1 MFLKRVP
8 RTVEIRYV
16 SYIKYVRR
24 KRDYVQRSH
33 RHAVFGHEFV
43 YVDYGEVNVTIG
55 KETFLLKAGDA
66 ILIKG
71 GTWHTYAGN
80 SSMPFSYFNSMFR
93 GKVPAELFG
102 RIIPVDQ
109 PSRTVLERL
118 KNDHELPSL
127 LLEELVISHLTEL
140 LLLFS
145 RSVLL
150 RKVQSEKAALPE
162 KDPEPFL
169 PSGTTRRYS
178 ELARKTIEIIRENF
192 KYELRMMDVARSLNV
207 SASHLRSLLKK
218 ETGKN
223 FMTLLHEV
231 RINEAQR
238 LLQESI
244 LSSSEIA
251 AATGYASPAF
261 FFRIFKRLTGV
272 TPREYSS
279 MLKNSNFQDDS
290 PFFNSGKQSKAPKN
304 KQ

>member
-1 MFLKRVP
+1 M
-8 RTVEIRYV
+8 
-16 SYIKYVRR
+16 
-24 KRDYVQRSH
+24 
-33 RHAVFGHEFV
+33 
-43 YVDYGEVNVTIG
+43 
-55 KETFLLKAGDA
+55 
-66 ILIKG
+66 
-71 GTWHTYAGN
+71 
-80 SSMPFSYFNSMFR
+80 
-93 GKVPAELFG
+93 
-102 RIIPVDQ
+102 DQ

-279 MLKNSNFQDDS
+279 MLKNSNFQDDY
-290 PFFNSGKQSKAPKN
+290 PFFNSGKQSKDPKN